1 MKKQS
6 FMDKLEEKLMP
17 MAAKISGNAIYNQS
31 EMVLP
36 LLCLY

>member
-17 MAAKISGNAIYNQS
+17 MAAKISGNAHLQS
-31 EMVLP
+31 IRDGLIKK
-36 LLCLY
+36 YWN